1 MDNIITP
8 RLILRPLTPETYGEV
23 FTKYSEEELKLFF
36 GCKTDEELAEERKK
50 YDQGLQM
57 YRKSLLM
64 FHIIEKETEKVIGW
78 CGYHTWYLPHNRAEI
93 GYVLTDETSKRKGYM
108 KEALPYIIDYGFDRM
123 NLHRIEAMVGPDN
136 QASLR
141 LVKGLGFVEE
151 GLLREHYFIDGKFYD
166 SLVFSLLKKEYNP
179 RKRITTPQEKVQ
191 NSLG

>member
-1 MDNIITP
+1 
-8 RLILRPLTPETYGEV
+8 
-23 FTKYSEEELKLFF
+23 
-36 GCKTDEELAEERKK
+36 
-50 YDQGLQM
+50 
-57 YRKSLLM
+57 
-64 FHIIEKETEKVIGW
+64 
-78 CGYHTWYLPHNRAEI
+78 
-93 GYVLTDETSKRKGYM
+93 M